1 MSDDRLIRA
10 NEREIFEAIV
20 SQLVD
25 PELVRVRRVF
35 LLLGTA
41 LFVLG
46 SVTVAVVGG
55 LGWPGWGAFCSTFVP
70 GMLLSRSMYV
80 RRFGRPAGRWRP
92 WRRRRA
98 SSPRAS

>member
-25 PELVRVRRVF
+25 PELVRVRRIF
-35 LLLGTA
+35 LVLGAA

-46 SVTVAVVGG
+46 CLAVAVVAG
-55 LGWPGWGAFCSTFVP
+55 LGVAGVGAFCSTFVP
-70 GMLLSRSMYV
+70 GLVLVRRVYV
-80 RRFGRPAGRWRP
+80 RRFPRPA
-92 WRRRRA
+92 RRFSLRRG
-98 SSPRAS
+98 